1 MMNHRRI
8 AAGTAFALALS
19 LLGTVQAQQ
28 AVHPPS
34 YVPVLPA
41 VKARALAVDPA
52 KGYLVKE
59 VKPGVFVITDGV
71 YQSAFVTTGEGVVV
85 FDAPESFGGKIAE
98 AVATVTNEP
107 ITQLVYSHTHV
118 DHIAGGSALLRQV
131 PGLRILAEAGAARFL
146 REKKDPRRPVPT
158 ETFEGQRTLRVGSA
172 TIELRKGR
180 WHSPEGDLFIYLPD
194 KKVLIAIDTLAAGHV
209 PFMDFDLSTNMHAY
223 LGVFDELLAYDFD
236 TLVAGHLTYLADRSD
251 VEMSKA
257 YTMDVYTTV
266 KRIHDGT
273 DQMAVMSQAAAR
285 YSWDNKFALFRTLLD
300 GVVDQCASEVQ
311 GRWIEK
317 LAGVDVF
324 TASHCRAA
332 LIYARWDD

>member
-1 MMNHRRI
+1 MMNHRKC
-8 AAGTAFALALS
+8 AACTFALALS
-19 LLGTVQAQQ
+19 LIGTVQAQQ
-28 AVHPPS
+28 AVHRPS
-34 YVPVLPA
+34 YLPVLPA

-85 FDAPESFGGKIAE
+85 LDAPESFGGKIAE

-118 DHIAGGSALLRQV
+118 DHIAGGSALLRRV

-146 REKKDPRRPVPT
+146 REKKDPRRSVPT
-158 ETFEGQRTLRVGSA
+158 ETFEGRRTLRVGSA
-172 TIELRKGR
+172 
-180 WHSPEGDLFIYLPD
+180 
-194 KKVLIAIDTLAAGHV
+194 TLAAGHV

-223 LGVFDELLAYDFD
+223 LGMFDELLAYDFD

-251 VEMSKA
+251 VETSKA

-285 YSWDNKFALFRTLLD
+285 YSWDNKFAFRTLLD

-311 GRWIEK
+311 GRWIEG